1 MKTKL
6 FLSTL
11 FLFTSL
17 LIFGQRKENPTPI
30 QLPEIS
36 KELIKMRDQDQKYRR
51 KWGGMIK
58 KGKSNSKKFK
68 KLTRKLAAIDRKNT
82 KRIKEIVVQY
92 GWPTYDLVGERGSH
106 CAWVVTQHADM
117 NPLVQA
123 YCLPLLKEAVD
134 KNQANPSNYAYL
146 YDRVQVAKG
155 EKQLYATQS
164 TTNNGLKTG
173 FFQPIE
179 DESNVQ
185 NRRTEMGI
193 SKSIETYAQ
202 ELGFKYEIPSEEEA
216 IKRDKEWAKAYRE
229 NKELALQAMK
239 KKDYSTAVKHYGIA
253 MESNGYIQAEDY
265 VELARAISISKHKA
279 SREGF
284 YFLIKAAF
292 KGFQGINEF
301 DTHEDFKNI
310 KLANP
315 ERWLELMA
323 VVEELNK

>member
-1 MKTKL
+1 
-6 FLSTL
+6 
-11 FLFTSL
+11 
-17 LIFGQRKENPTPI
+17 
-30 QLPEIS
+30 
-36 KELIKMRDQDQKYRR
+36 
-51 KWGGMIK
+51 
-58 KGKSNSKKFK
+58 
-68 KLTRKLAAIDRKNT
+68 
-82 KRIKEIVVQY
+82 
-92 GWPTYDLVGERGSH
+92 
-106 CAWVVTQHADM
+106 M

-134 KNQANPSNYAYL
+134 KNQANPSKYAYL

-202 ELGFKYEIPSEEEA
+202 ELGFKYEIRSEEEA

-239 KKDYSTAVKHYGIA
+239 TKDYSTAVKHYGIA

-265 VELARAISISKHKA
+265 VELALS
-279 SREGF
+279 
-284 YFLIKAAF
+284 LIH
-292 KGFQGINEF
+292 I
-301 DTHEDFKNI
+301 
-310 KLANP
+310 
-315 ERWLELMA
+315 
-323 VVEELNK
+323 